1 MWRAGNLPKS
11 GLVTR
16 ALLIAVVV
24 SLVAPAA
31 ASACSIAARPAEE
44 RVRAADVAVW
54 GKVVAREKV
63 GEDEGIGQQYR
74 YRLRVI
80 ETYKGRLRRRMRLLA
95 HDDPG
100 TCGLRF
106 DVGERVGLV
115 LEGRRGPWRIGLADL
130 ISRAELRSVRRP
142 RRG

>member
-1 MWRAGNLPKS
+1 MK
-11 GLVTR
+11 R
-16 ALLIAVVV
+16 ALVIA
-24 SLVAPAA
+24 LVAGLLFPAG
-31 ASACSIAARPAEE
+31 ASACSLLARPAED
-44 RVRAADVAVW
+44 RVRDADVAVW

-63 GEDEGIGQQYR
+63 GEDEGLGQEYR

-95 HDDPG
+95 HDSPG

-115 LEGRRGPWRIGLADL
+115 LAGRRGPWRVGLPHL
-130 ISRAELRSVRRP
+130 ISRKELRSVRRP
-142 RRG
+142 RRS